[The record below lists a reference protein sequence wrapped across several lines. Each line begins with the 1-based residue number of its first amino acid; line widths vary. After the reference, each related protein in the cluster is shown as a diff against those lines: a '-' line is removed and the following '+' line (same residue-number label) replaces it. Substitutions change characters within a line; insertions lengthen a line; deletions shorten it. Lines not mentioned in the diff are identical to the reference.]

1 MIYPKKFY
9 ERQRTDSKKS
19 ADIVLDALVHD
30 VLGEIREIKSVIDL
44 GCGVGTWL
52 SFFHER
58 GGHVLGV
65 DGDYVNR
72 DLLLIPR
79 DSFIPMDLTSDGLE
93 RLEGRFDLAMSL
105 EVAEHLPDSASDSF
119 IKKLC
124 GLSDIVLFSA
134 AIPFQRGKNH
144 INCQWQSYWREKF
157 SCNGFTGV
165 DAIRKLIWSN
175 DSVSSFYRQNIM
187 LYVRNDTD
195 VCRSLKKD
203 TDFIADIVHPVTYLE
218 DVRHV
223 F

>member
-119 IKKLC
+119 IKNYADCRILC
-124 GLSDIVLFSA
+124 CSA
-134 AIPFQRGKNH
+134 RRFPFKG
-144 INCQWQSYWREKF
+144 EK
-157 SCNGFTGV
+157 T
-165 DAIRKLIWSN
+165 I
-175 DSVSSFYRQNIM
+175 
-187 LYVRNDTD
+187 
-195 VCRSLKKD
+195 
-203 TDFIADIVHPVTYLE
+203 
-218 DVRHV
+218 
-223 F
+223 